1 MDLITDMMRSLAFLS
16 RISVASSWF
25 DRFSGKLADSV
36 RGFPLAGV
44 VLSLPAVIIILIC
57 NAFDLPESI
66 SAILAVTALIVT
78 TGALHEDGL
87 ADVADGFFGGATAER
102 RLEIMK
108 DSSNGSYGTLALI
121 LTILLR
127 IALLATIIDEVSLF
141 QVVLIV
147 IGTEAASRGLLVKL
161 WQTLPSARNGGV
173 ADRAG
178 IPDASAANFA
188 LISASLIG
196 VITFGIAGGLL
207 AIILAAA
214 LTTLVFFGFSRLC
227 RDKIGGQTGDT
238 LGAIQQLTAITL
250 QLGLVIAL

>member
-25 DRFSGKLADSV
+25 EGYGGKLADSA

-44 VLSLPAVIIILIC
+44 VLSLPAIIIVLIC
-57 NAFDLPESI
+57 KVCDLPESI
-66 SAILAVTALIVT
+66 SAILVVTALIVT

-87 ADVADGFFGGATAER
+87 ADVADGFFGGRTVER

-108 DSSNGSYGTLALI
+108 DSNIGSYGALALI
-121 LTILLR
+121 LTTVLR

-147 IGTEAASRGLLVKL
+147 IGTEAASRGLLVKF

-173 ADRAG
+173 ADSAG
-178 IPDASAANFA
+178 TPDASAANFA
-188 LISASLIG
+188 LISAAIIG
-196 VITFGIAGGLL
+196 VFTFGIAGGLL
-207 AIILAAA
+207 AVVLAAIFTA
-214 LTTLVFFGFSRLC
+214 LMFFGFCRLC

-238 LGAIQQLTAITL
+238 LGAIQQLTVITL